1 MQPLASIKD
10 LADIFRHVLEGHTR
24 EAIRVVAVFTRQT
37 ASHIAQGV
45 NMKLIS
51 GSAHPTL
58 AKEVA
63 EVTGVPLTDVTI
75 SAFPD
80 GETLVQINENIR
92 GEDVF
97 IIQPTSPPTNHNLM
111 ELLITVDAA
120 RRASARSITAVIP
133 FFGYARQDRKDKS
146 RMPITAKLVAN
157 LIQAA
162 GIDRVITL
170 DLHAAQIQGFFDI
183 PVDHLSAEPT
193 LVHYIWDQLNGD
205 TSNLTLVAPD
215 VGAVKLAKRYAQ
227 SLNSEFAIVAKHR
240 VSATK
245 VEAMNVIGD
254 VEGRDVLIIDD
265 MTETAGTLCAAAKI
279 LKDSGAAK
287 ISAGVSHAVIGE
299 MGHRR
304 ILESEIDQVLTTN
317 STPVQETEKVKPLS
331 IAPFLGEAILRISQA
346 KSVSS
351 LFDINL
357 TVG

>member
-1 MQPLASIKD
+1 
-10 LADIFRHVLEGHTR
+10 
-24 EAIRVVAVFTRQT
+24 
-37 ASHIAQGV
+37 
-45 NMKLIS
+45 MKLIS
-51 GSAHPTL
+51 GSAHPQL

-63 EVTGVPLTDVTI
+63 EVTGIPLTDVTI

-92 GEDVF
+92 DQNVF

-133 FFGYARQDRKDKS
+133 FFGYARQDRKEKS

-157 LIQAA
+157 LITAA
-162 GIDRVITL
+162 GVDRVITL

-193 LVHYIWDQLNGD
+193 LVEHIWELMEGN
-205 TSNLTLVAPD
+205 TEKLTVVSPD
-215 VGAVKLAKRYAQ
+215 VGAVKLAKQYAT
-227 SLNSEFAIVAKHR
+227 SLGSEFAIVAKHR

-245 VEAMNVIGD
+245 VEAMNIIGN
-254 VEGRDVLIIDD
+254 VEGQDVFIIDD

-279 LKDSGAAK
+279 LKNHGVNR
-287 ISAGVSHAVIGE
+287 IFAGVSHAVIGE
-299 MGHRR
+299 MGIRR
-304 ILESEIDQVLTTN
+304 IEESPIEQVITTN
-317 STPVQETEKVKPLS
+317 STPVVETAKVKPLS
-331 IAPFLGEAILRISQA
+331 IAPFLGEAIVRINSG

-351 LFDINL
+351 LFDIEL
-357 TVG
+357 KKH